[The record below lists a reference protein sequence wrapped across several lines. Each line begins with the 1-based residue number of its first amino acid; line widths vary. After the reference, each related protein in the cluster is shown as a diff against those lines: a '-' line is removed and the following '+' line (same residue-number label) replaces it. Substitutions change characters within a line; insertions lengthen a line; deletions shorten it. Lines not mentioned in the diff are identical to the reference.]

1 MNDDCHRNEYHSP
14 VRYRFAKIHYFAEPK
29 LQIFM
34 HDEKYNLITI
44 LGPTAS
50 GKTSVAA
57 KLAARLDSEV
67 ISADSRQVYRGMDLG
82 TGKDYDDYLV
92 DGKHIPYH
100 LIDIVDA
107 GYEYNVYE
115 YQKDFLKVFT
125 ELGELGKTPVM
136 CGGSGLYL
144 EAILKNYKL
153 IQVPVNETLRENL
166 AYLPL
171 SELTEILKTYKNYLH
186 NSTDIENE
194 KRAIRAIEIEE
205 YYLSHPETD
214 TGMPY
219 IRSLV
224 VGIKFDRLSRRRRI
238 TNRLRQRFKEGMLDE
253 VQRLLDSCLT
263 PEQLIYYGLE
273 YKYMTQYLTGQITY
287 QDMFEGLNVA
297 IHQFAKRQM
306 TWFRRMEKQGIEIH
320 WLDGYM
326 PLEEKVERILAWYSG
341 K

>member
-1 MNDDCHRNEYHSP
+1 
-14 VRYRFAKIHYFAEPK
+14 
-29 LQIFM
+29 M
-34 HDEKYNLITI
+34 HDKKYNLITI

-57 KLAARLDSEV
+57 KIALVLDGEV

-82 TGKDYDDYLV
+82 TGKDYADYIV
-92 DGKHIPYH
+92 DGQPIQYH

-115 YQKDFLKVFT
+115 YQKDFLKVFA
-125 ELGELGKTPVM
+125 EISEREKLPVM

-144 EAILKNYKL
+144 ESVLKNYKL
-153 IQVPVNETLRENL
+153 IRVPVNEKLREEL
-166 AYLPL
+166 DDKQLW
-171 SELTEILKTYKNYLH
+171 ELTEILRSYKNYLH
-186 NSTDIENE
+186 NQTDTESS

-205 YYLSHPETD
+205 YYLTHPEID
-214 TGMPY
+214 TGMPD

-224 VGIKFDRLSRRRRI
+224 VGVKFDRDSRRKRI
-238 TNRLRQRFKEGMLDE
+238 TNRLKQRLKEGMLDE
-253 VQRLLDSCLT
+253 VQRLLNSGLT
-263 PEQLIYYGLE
+263 PEQLTYYGLE
-273 YKYMTQYLTGQITY
+273 YKYMTQHLTGQLTY
-287 QDMFEGLNVA
+287 QQMFDKLNVA

-306 TWFRRMEKQGIEIH
+306 TWFRKMENQGVDIR

-326 PLEEKVERILAWYSG
+326 PLDEKVEKILEWYSE

>member
-1 MNDDCHRNEYHSP
+1 
-14 VRYRFAKIHYFAEPK
+14 
-29 LQIFM
+29 M
-34 HDEKYNLITI
+34 HNGKYNLITI

-57 KLAARLDSEV
+57 KVASLLDGEV

-82 TGKDYDDYLV
+82 TGKDYGDYIV
-92 DGKHIPYH
+92 DGKQVPYH

-115 YQKDFLKVFT
+115 YQKDFLKVFAEIT
-125 ELGELGKTPVM
+125 ERGKLPIM

-153 IQVPVNETLRENL
+153 IQVPNNEALREKL

-194 KRAIRAIEIEE
+194 KRAMRAIEIEE
-205 YYLSHPETD
+205 YYLTHPEID
-214 TGMPY
+214 TGMPD
-219 IRSLV
+219 IQSLV
-224 VGIKFDRLSRRRRI
+224 VGVKFDRLSRRKRI

-253 VQRLLDSCLT
+253 VQLLLDRGLT
-263 PEQLIYYGLE
+263 PEQLTYYGLE
-273 YKYMTQYLTGQITY
+273 YKFMTQHLTGQITY
-287 QDMFEGLNVA
+287 QEMFESLNVA

-306 TWFRRMEKQGIEIH
+306 TWFRRMEKQEFEIH

-326 PLEEKVERILAWYSG
+326 PLDEKVEKILDWYSG